1 MDSSKLKKEIW
12 EWVKTIVISVVIA
25 FFITLFIRPTLV
37 QGKSM
42 YPTLNPNDYLIVNKI
57 AYKSDMPKK
66 GDIVIFKSD
75 LKREDGKTKDLI
87 KRVIGL
93 PGDHIVVENGE
104 VYLNDLKLDEKYING
119 NFTQGDVDLTI
130 PKDYLFAM
138 GDNRPNSLDS
148 RSSSVGLVSKDK
160 LVGKAFL
167 RLFPF
172 NKIGFLK

>member
-1 MDSSKLKKEIW
+1 MDNSNLKKEIL
-12 EWVKTIVISVVIA
+12 EWVKTIAVSVVIA
-25 FFITLFIRPTLV
+25 FFITLFVRPTLV

-93 PGDHIVVENGE
+93 PGDHIVVENGD
-104 VYLNDLKLDEKYING
+104 VYVNDLKLDENYING
-119 NFTQGDVDLTI
+119 DYTQGDVDVVI
-130 PKDYLFAM
+130 PENHLFAM

-148 RSSSVGLVSKDK
+148 RSSSVGLVDK
-160 LVGKAFL
+160 EELVGKAFL